1 MSIKHVLFDNDGTI
15 VDSEIIAA
23 RAMLKLLAKHGLHL
37 SERDYNMRFPG
48 LRTRDIIIALEAE
61 EGFMP
66 PANFLQ
72 IVHEEHKDG
81 FHRSLRAIRGMPTLF
96 RNLKVPKSMV
106 SNGSVL
112 HVEKC
117 LRKVRLFSALDGH
130 IFSAEQVKK
139 PKPSPDVYL
148 FALEKLGL
156 SPHETIVVEDSVTGV
171 YAAKSAGIPVVG
183 FLGAAHI
190 HDGHGDKLREAGADF
205 LVPDA
210 QGLAELLKKKG
221 AV

>member
-171 YAAKSAGIPVVG
+171 FAAKSAGIPVVG